1 MIPTPSHPINK
12 RHMLFA
18 MVRVNMAMRKMSRRV
33 KNFVVSGSEAMYHVA
48 NSRIDHV
55 TNSAMGRNIMEYR
68 SVFREIGILKFWVGC
83 HSQ

>member
-12 RHMLFA
+12 RNMLFA

-48 NSRIDHV
+48 NSR
-55 TNSAMGRNIMEYR
+55 NIMEYR